1 LSAEDVILN
10 PVVEYGIMPKK
21 IRLEEHLEPEE
32 LEHRYRK
39 AKDPVER
46 THYQI
51 VWLLSEGKTT
61 REVMDATGYSR
72 GWVQQVAKR
81 YNARGARG
89 LGDRRHQNPGGSG
102 RALLTEEHQREL
114 SQALKE
120 PPPDGGMWNSGKVAK
135 WIEERTGRSGVRAQR
150 GWEYLR
156 KLGNSPQVPRPA
168 HAQADPE
175 KQEAFKKSFPS
186 G

>member
-1 LSAEDVILN
+1 MIPN

-21 IRLEEHLEPEE
+21 IRLEGHLEPEE
-32 LEHRYRK
+32 LDHRYRK

-51 VWLLSEGKTT
+51 VWLLSEGKLT
-61 REVMDATGYSR
+61 REVMEATGYSR
-72 GWVQQVAKR
+72 GWIQQVAKR

-89 LGDRRHQNPGGSG
+89 LGDCRHRNPGGSG
-102 RALLTEEHQREL
+102 RALLTGEQQREL
-114 SQALKE
+114 AQALKE
-120 PPPDGGMWNSGKVAK
+120 PPADGGMWNSRKVAK

-156 KLGNSPQVPRPA
+156 KLANSPQVARPA
-168 HAQADPE
+168 HAEADPKE
-175 KQEAFKKSFPS
+175 QEAFKKSLPI